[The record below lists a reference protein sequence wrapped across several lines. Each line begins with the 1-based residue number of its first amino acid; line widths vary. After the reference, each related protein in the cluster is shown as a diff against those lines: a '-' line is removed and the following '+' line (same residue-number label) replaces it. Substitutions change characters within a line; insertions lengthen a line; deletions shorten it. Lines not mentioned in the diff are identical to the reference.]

1 MLNNYTMILENGE
14 LIRIKAVHNK
24 DAIKSAIQYGK
35 VRVVRD
41 NNNRLVYLNA
51 GVLV

>member
-1 MLNNYTMILENGE
+1 MLNNYTMVLENGE

>member
-1 MLNNYTMILENGE
+1 MYTMILANGE

-24 DAIKSAIQYGK
+24 DAIKSALQYGK

-41 NNNRLVYLNA
+41 NNNRLVYLNK
-51 GVLV
+51 GVWI

>member
-1 MLNNYTMILENGE
+1 MLNIYTMMLANGE
-14 LIRIKAVHNK
+14 LILIKAVHNK
-24 DAIKSAIQYGK
+24 DAIKSALQYGK

>member
-1 MLNNYTMILENGE
+1 MLNNYTMVLENGE

-41 NNNRLVYLNA
+41 NNNRLVCLNA

>member
-1 MLNNYTMILENGE
+1 MYTMILVNGE
-14 LIRIKAVHNK
+14 LIRIKAIHNK

-41 NNNRLVYLNA
+41 NNNRLVYLNV

>member
-1 MLNNYTMILENGE
+1 MLNNYTMVLVNGD

-24 DAIKSAIQYGK
+24 DAIKSALQYGK

-41 NNNRLVYLNA
+41 NNNRLVYLNK
-51 GVLV
+51 GVWI

>member
-1 MLNNYTMILENGE
+1 MLNMYTMILVNGE
-14 LIRIKAVHNK
+14 LIRIKAIHNK

-41 NNNRLVYLNA
+41 NNNRLVYLNV